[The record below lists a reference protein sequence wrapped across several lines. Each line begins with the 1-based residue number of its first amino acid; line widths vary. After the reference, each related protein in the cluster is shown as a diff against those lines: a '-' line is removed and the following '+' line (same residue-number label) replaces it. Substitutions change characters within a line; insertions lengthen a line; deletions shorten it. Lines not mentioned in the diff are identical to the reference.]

1 MDIRYGRTVK
11 RLQSILADGLKD
23 LCDLYLRMTRPENV
37 YQELPAFK
45 VVFTSINT
53 SEDAERIESK
63 QVQMETLD
71 KILETLKN
79 MGIDLSTGTYEETRN
94 SLIKEWFGSD
104 ILDLIEKDEKNQPIN
119 PNPPADE
126 GGSGDDFSSTPVD
139 VQDTSGGTP
148 PSDLMDF
155 GNEEGTE
162 ENNTGDTGTE
172 ENNTG
177 TEETLGGDNAETPE
191 QIPYELK

>member
-1 MDIRYGRTVK
+1 
-11 RLQSILADGLKD
+11 
-23 LCDLYLRMTRPENV
+23 
-37 YQELPAFK
+37 
-45 VVFTSINT
+45 
-53 SEDAERIESK
+53 
-63 QVQMETLD
+63 
-71 KILETLKN
+71 
-79 MGIDLSTGTYEETRN
+79 MGIDLSTGMYEETRN

-126 GGSGDDFSSTPVD
+126 GGSGGDFSSTPVD

-162 ENNTGDTGTE
+162 ENNTGDVGTE

-177 TEETLGGDNAETPE
+177 TEETSGDNNVEAPE
-191 QIPYELK
+191 EIPYELK